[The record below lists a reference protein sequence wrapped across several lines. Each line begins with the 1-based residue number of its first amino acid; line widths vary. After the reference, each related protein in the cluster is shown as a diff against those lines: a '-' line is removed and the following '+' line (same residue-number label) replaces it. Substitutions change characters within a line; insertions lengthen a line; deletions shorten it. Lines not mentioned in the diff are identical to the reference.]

1 MKLLM
6 IKKKEGTPWFLKRRS
21 GCVYIHADAAAA
33 SLTRGA
39 GAICHMDTRCAAV
52 LLHRRRTRGA
62 GVSYDMGTRR
72 AAVLLFRDPMRAD
85 YSRRVR
91 VTSVVDYKLV

>member
-1 MKLLM
+1 MCIL
-6 IKKKEGTPWFLKRRS
+6 TRRRRPYSRDKRR
-21 GCVYIHADAAAA
+21 
-33 SLTRGA
+33 TRGA
-39 GAICHMDTRCAAV
+39 GAVCHMDTRCAAV